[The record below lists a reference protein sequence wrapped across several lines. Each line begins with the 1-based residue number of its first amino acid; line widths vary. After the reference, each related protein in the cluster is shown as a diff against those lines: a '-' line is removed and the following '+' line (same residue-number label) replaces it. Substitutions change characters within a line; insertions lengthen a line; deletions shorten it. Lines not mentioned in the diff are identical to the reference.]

1 MILEARMA
9 QAYRDGQQAAR
20 DRKPWNANPHNGTAD
35 SAVERVL
42 AISWRRG
49 YSSQT
54 PELPAD
60 LPDQT

>member
-9 QAYRDGQQAAR
+9 QAYRAGQEAAR
-20 DRKPWNANPHNGTAD
+20 ARQRWDANPHSGGAD

-42 AISWRRG
+42 SIAWRRG

-54 PELPAD
+54 PELPDD
-60 LPDQT
+60 LPG

>member
-9 QAYRDGQQAAR
+9 QAYRAGQQAAR
-20 DRKPWNANPHNGTAD
+20 DRQPWDSNPYSGIAE
-35 SAVERVL
+35 SAVDRVL
-42 AISWRRG
+42 SISWRRG

-60 LPDQT
+60 LPG

>member
-9 QAYRDGQQAAR
+9 QAYRAGQRAAR
-20 DRKPWNANPHNGTAD
+20 ERQPWDSNPHSGTAE
-35 SAVERVL
+35 SATERVL
-42 AISWRRG
+42 SISWRRG

-60 LPDQT
+60 LSGE